1 MLICRFEHPSGVAGV
16 GGLVDGVIRPIV
28 GARTVG
34 EALRMARSGALPD
47 ALGEPAKSPSL
58 LAPVDGQEVWAAGV
72 TYVRSKAARQAES
85 AETGASVFYD
95 RVYDAERPELFLK
108 ATAARVVGP
117 GAPVR
122 VRRDS
127 TWSVPEP
134 ELALWLDHD
143 LSLLGL
149 GLGNDL
155 TARDIEAANP
165 LYIPQ
170 AKIWAG
176 ACSLGPGVLPTAD
189 YGSAAELVLRC
200 TIEREGAEVWSG
212 ELRVGD
218 LHRRLEDLVDWLG
231 RENHFPD
238 GVVLMT
244 GTGIVPPDSVALQDA
259 DVVHIS
265 AGGLGTLTNPVTTE
279 ALR

>member
-1 MLICRFEHPSGVAGV
+1 MLICRFEDATAG
-16 GGLVDGVIRPIV
+16 GRV
-28 GARTVG
+28 GAIVDDAVRPLEGVDTVA
-34 EALRMARSGALPD
+34 EALRLVRGDTPADM
-47 ALGEPAKSPSL
+47 LGEPIPSATL
-58 LAPVDGQEVWAAGV
+58 LAPVDRQDVWAAGV
-72 TYVRSKAARQAES
+72 TYVQSKIAREAES
-85 AETGASVFYD
+85 DLTGAAVFYA

-108 ATAARVVGP
+108 ATAARVVAP

-134 ELALWLDHD
+134 ELALWLDDD

-155 TARDIEAANP
+155 TARDIEAENP
-165 LYIPQ
+165 LYLPQ

-176 ACSLGPGVLPTAD
+176 SCALGPGVLPTSD
-189 YGSAAELVLRC
+189 YEAATSIVIRC
-200 TIEREGAEVWSG
+200 SIERDGADLWSG
-212 ELRVGD
+212 ELRAGD

-231 RENHFPD
+231 RENRFPD

-244 GTGIVPPDSVALQDA
+244 GTGLVPPDAVSLRAGDIVR
-259 DVVHIS
+259 IS
-265 AGGLGTLTNPVTTE
+265 ADRLGTLTNPVATG
-279 ALR
+279 ARP